1 MDANEHCVPAASA
14 LVACAPVRRAPIA
27 HGLADIARQASP
39 SRSVR
44 AAAEVHARLLA
55 ATGRGLPI
63 EDRTAERWT
72 RATLDR
78 AGAEALASV
87 QEALLCAAAPG
98 RCARDDRRPSS
109 NARATATGAPAAED
123 PLDDV
128 ATAMSTHRRPTT
140 TPSAMPT
147 ASSTSAPRV
156 TAGLRP
162 RLRAEDTALV
172 PSWTGW
178 ATLHAR
184 HGARLTLVAGGDAA
198 RESSPAVRVNLH
210 LPIGTHAW
218 LGAALI
224 PTLTATDDTRWA
236 LHAGRRLA
244 VGGTVVGRVDDASPR
259 RGDEVWTLVY
269 QR

>member
-1 MDANEHCVPAASA
+1 MDANEPCVPAASA

-78 AGAEALASV
+78 AGAAALASM

-98 RCARDDRRPSS
+98 RCAREDRRTSP
-109 NARATATGAPAAED
+109 NDLATATGTPAAED
-123 PLDDV
+123 PLGDV
-128 ATAMSTHRRPTT
+128 ATGMSTRRPPTT
-140 TPSAMPT
+140 TTPAVPT
-147 ASSTSAPRV
+147 ASSTAALRM

-162 RLRAEDTALV
+162 RLRAEDTALI
-172 PSWTGW
+172 PGWTGW

-184 HGARLTLVAGGDAA
+184 HGARVTLVAGGDAA
-198 RESSPAVRVNLH
+198 KEPIALRMDLH
-210 LPIGTHAW
+210 LPLGARAW
-218 LGAALI
+218 LGAALT
-224 PTLTATDDTRWA
+224 PARTAADDTRWA
-236 LHAGRRLA
+236 LQAGRRLA
-244 VGGTVVGRVDDASPR
+244 SGGTVVIRVEDTSPVH
-259 RGDEVWTLVY
+259 GDEVWAVLY